1 MKILIVDDALFMR
14 HMLHGIFEKAGHVVC
29 GEATTGKE
37 AIEKY
42 KECQPDLTTMD
53 IIMPDMSGA
62 EAIKEIKKIDPDA
75 KILVISAMGQR
86 AILDEVV
93 RAGAADYVIKPF
105 PSARILE
112 AIERIVGKE

>member
-1 MKILIVDDALFMR
+1 
-14 HMLHGIFEKAGHVVC
+14 MLQGIFEKAGHVVC